1 MQLYAAAGYAVL
13 YVNPRGS
20 TGYGQKFVE
29 EIHHAYPGHDYDD
42 LMSGV
47 DEIVKRGVADPNN
60 LFVTGGSGGGILT
73 AWVVGKTGRFKAAVS
88 AKPVINWYSF
98 ALTTDV
104 YPYFWQYWFSDYPWN
119 VPNEYLARSPIS
131 LVGNVTT
138 PTMLLTGENDHRTP
152 ISESEQFYQ
161 ALKLR
166 GVDSAMVRIPDA
178 SHGIVARPSN
188 LGNKVAYVLGW
199 FERYRK

>member
-1 MQLYAAAGYAVL
+1 
-13 YVNPRGS
+13 
-20 TGYGQKFVE
+20 
-29 EIHHAYPGHDYDD
+29 
-42 LMSGV
+42 
-47 DEIVKRGVADPNN
+47 
-60 LFVTGGSGGGILT
+60 
-73 AWVVGKTGRFKAAVS
+73 
-88 AKPVINWYSF
+88 
-98 ALTTDV
+98 
-104 YPYFWQYWFSDYPWN
+104 
-119 VPNEYLARSPIS
+119 
-131 LVGNVTT
+131 
-138 PTMLLTGENDHRTP
+138 MLLTGENDHRTP